1 VRRTS
6 YIAALVFA
14 SLFVSACGFQ
24 LQGRAALPKNI
35 TGVYIETR
43 ELQSDF
49 VQALR
54 KSLVA
59 SRVPLV
65 AQRESAPQVIEILE
79 DVVDERVLSVSA
91 RNVPR
96 EYELTH
102 RIRFNVRSGER
113 LLVQD
118 EELRAVRDVTFD
130 EAQLLGREREQEVL
144 RDALAADLA
153 ALMLR
158 RLAAL

>member
-1 VRRTS
+1 MRLSRGVLVV
-6 YIAALVFA
+6 AVALMSV
-14 SLFVSACGFQ
+14 VGCGFQ

-35 TGVYIETR
+35 TAVYVETAD
-43 ELQSDF
+43 EQSDF

-59 SRVPLV
+59 SGVALT
-65 AQRESAPQVIEILE
+65 AQRQGSPQVIEILE
-79 DVVDERVLSVSA
+79 DVVEERVLSVSA

-102 RIRFNVRSGER
+102 RVRFNVRSGDK
-113 LLVQD
+113 LLVDD
-118 EELRAVRDVTFD
+118 EEVRAVRDVTFD
-130 EAQLLGREREQEVL
+130 EAQLLAREREQEIL
-144 RDALAADLA
+144 RDALAQDIA
-153 ALMLR
+153 ALLLR

>member
-1 VRRTS
+1 MRAPWHS
-6 YIAALVFA
+6 AILLIACAA
-14 SLFVSACGFQ
+14 VSACGFQ

-35 TGVYIETR
+35 TSVYIDTR
-43 ELQSDF
+43 NSQSDF

-59 SRVPLV
+59 SRVALV
-65 AQRESAPQVIEILE
+65 TQRDGAPQVIEILE

-102 RIRFNVRSGER
+102 RIRFNVRAGER
-113 LLVQD
+113 LLVED

>member
-1 VRRTS
+1 MLATI
-6 YIAALVFA
+6 YATLAG
-14 SLFVSACGFQ
+14 CGFQ

-35 TGVYIETR
+35 TVVYVAADDQ
-43 ELQSDF
+43 QSDF

-59 SRVPLV
+59 SGVLLSER
-65 AQRESAPQVIEILE
+65 REGSPQVIEVLE

-91 RNVPR
+91 RNLPR

-102 RIRFNVRSGER
+102 RVRFSVRSGDK
-113 LLVQD
+113 LLVDD
-118 EELRAVRDVTFD
+118 EEIRALRDVSFD
-130 EAQLLGREREQEVL
+130 EAELLGRDREQEVL

-153 ALMLR
+153 ALVIR
-158 RLAAL
+158 RLSAL